1 MSINPID
8 LLLWTFR
15 RNENDVVKLYDA
27 LSPIMEVS
35 TGGDMLNFG
44 FWNDSTSHPVDAQK
58 QLCMMMGDMAE
69 LSSAQIIA
77 DVGSGILGP
86 AKIWNSQY
94 PSLEI
99 SSVNVNFSQLSSVD
113 SENISKLNSTARLMP
128 FTDSSLDRVIALE
141 SAQHFRP
148 IGDFFSESNR
158 ILKDDG
164 ILALAIPTAIVDA
177 NLSNLGILKFTW
189 SSEHYSEKQIY
200 DEISKN
206 GFEIIESK
214 NIGKNVYIPLAD
226 YYLKNRVELRQK
238 ILTRYSKYVEKILFE
253 SDKAGAVDLVLDP
266 NNPRIIYAN
275 TWEIKRNGY
284 RMDSGGPGSKLWQST
299 DGGDHWK
306 ELTHKPGLPK
316 DVWGISGVAVSPL
329 NSNKIWVIIENA
341 KGGVYRSDDGGE
353 KWTYIS
359 SKNALRQRAWYY
371 SRIYADTQNE
381 DRLYVMNTSYHR
393 SNDGGKTWEGFNA
406 PHGDHHDLWI
416 DHCR

>member
-253 SDKAGAVDLVLDP
+253 SMKKMKSSFEKGLIDYSMLKCKKLALD
-266 NNPRIIYAN
+266 
-275 TWEIKRNGY
+275 
-284 RMDSGGPGSKLWQST
+284 
-299 DGGDHWK
+299 
-306 ELTHKPGLPK
+306 
-316 DVWGISGVAVSPL
+316 
-329 NSNKIWVIIENA
+329 
-341 KGGVYRSDDGGE
+341 
-353 KWTYIS
+353 
-359 SKNALRQRAWYY
+359 
-371 SRIYADTQNE
+371 SR
-381 DRLYVMNTSYHR
+381 
-393 SNDGGKTWEGFNA
+393 
-406 PHGDHHDLWI
+406 
-416 DHCR
+416 